1 MAKAKQTRLNR
12 CGIVY
17 VLSAGVCRATRSLQG
32 YPGGDTMP
40 GKLQPA
46 VKPWRSLELTI
57 RTNLAADNL
66 VKLSPAAIPWAET
79 SQGKIAASGQKPA
92 PW

>member
-1 MAKAKQTRLNR
+1 
-12 CGIVY
+12 
-17 VLSAGVCRATRSLQG
+17 
-32 YPGGDTMP
+32 MP
-40 GKLQPA
+40 GELQPA
-46 VKPWRSLELTI
+46 VKPRRSLELSI

-79 SQGKIAASGQKPA
+79 GQGKIAASEQKPT